1 MGTLPSHL
9 SPFEGTL
16 LEMASGEYLFAD
28 LWPELSLMATPR
40 CKGGRAFW
48 LGTLPLRHWLVKQ
61 SSLPPEAKKIL
72 LFQTKSAWASVD
84 ITDGT
89 EFKKEQLP
97 HWWSASEF
105 RGWLLP
111 NPVRAH
117 TQFPLILPLI
127 SKSFGYILFSFLKN
141 KEWVLSPRLPLTST
155 CSMSLGGHPKLS
167 SPYSWTGKCYL
178 IWRKCSCKWD

>member
-61 SSLPPEAKKIL
+61 SSLPPEAKKYFYSRPKVHEL
-72 LFQTKSAWASVD
+72 LLTLLMGQNLKRSNFPTGDLHQNSGAGCSPTLSEPTLSFPWFYPSYQSHLD
-84 ITDGT
+84 TFCSLSWRIR
-89 EFKKEQLP
+89 
-97 HWWSASEF
+97 SEF
-105 RGWLLP
+105 SLPASPWQVLVVCLL
-111 NPVRAH
+111 VD
-117 TQFPLILPLI
+117 TQ
-127 SKSFGYILFSFLKN
+127 S
-141 KEWVLSPRLPLTST
+141 
-155 CSMSLGGHPKLS
+155 
-167 SPYSWTGKCYL
+167 
-178 IWRKCSCKWD
+178 